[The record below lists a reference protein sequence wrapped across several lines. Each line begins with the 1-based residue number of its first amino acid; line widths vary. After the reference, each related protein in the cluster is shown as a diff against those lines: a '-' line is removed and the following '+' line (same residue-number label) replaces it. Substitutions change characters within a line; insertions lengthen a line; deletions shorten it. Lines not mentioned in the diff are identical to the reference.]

1 MANGEEGTTSLSIEG
16 DFTSAGTMFFSINS
30 RDLSVPGALT
40 QVNAG
45 EQVHFEGG
53 RACVCFNPFLEL
65 EEGDRFDLVIAQT
78 SLNGKFDTVEFD
90 CIECPRRNAK
100 SLEGTKAEC
109 QPSSD
114 YGGTSFAVLLDACN
128 GGEGNYFDN
137 ISPPFYVIVPVSV
150 GIVILIVVVF
160 GGTLVLEQRYR
171 RRKFRQKNANRRKTR
186 VQRLVAQNKVTS
198 TSGTTSSLL

>member
-100 SLEGTKAEC
+100 SMEGVRAEC
-109 QPSSD
+109 EPSTD
-114 YGGTSFAVLLDACN
+114 YGGASFSVLLDACS
-128 GGEGNYFDN
+128 GEGDYFDS
-137 ISPPFYVIVPVSV
+137 ITPPFYVIVPVSV
-150 GIVILIVVVF
+150 GIIFFLVITF
-160 GGTLVLEQRYR
+160 GTAICMDKRYR
-171 RRKFRQKNANRRKTR
+171 QKKFKQMTKKKRQA
-186 VQRLVAQNKVTS
+186 RLS
-198 TSGTTSSLL
+198 RMTSSTM